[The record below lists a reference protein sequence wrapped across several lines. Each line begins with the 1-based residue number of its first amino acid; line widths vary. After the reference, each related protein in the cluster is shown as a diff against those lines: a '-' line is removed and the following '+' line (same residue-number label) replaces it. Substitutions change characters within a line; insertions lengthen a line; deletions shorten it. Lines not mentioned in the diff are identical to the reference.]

1 MAMDSLDGLALLEIN
16 DDLYRN
22 IVSLRVSQDLFDDL
36 SDDPV
41 DWQAAIELEAACKPL
56 QYESRQPVIDRP
68 FEDAEFI
75 SAVRFPFDNWSQSRF
90 SRGQFGVWYGSPEL
104 ETTLF
109 ETVYHWRNGL
119 LADAGLEDYEGVSI
133 ERRVHLVHCRG
144 ALINLLPKAVE
155 WPELR
160 VDDYTPCQSLGE
172 RIHREG
178 HPGLW
183 TPSARCRGTNAAV
196 FTPRILSDP
205 RTYCYLTYRIESG
218 SVVVLRD
225 PDEVWMTIPRA

>member
-1 MAMDSLDGLALLEIN
+1 MTIGSLGGLALLEV
-16 DDLYRN
+16 DGDLYRN

-36 SDDPV
+36 SDDPA

-104 ETTLF
+104 ETTIF
-109 ETVYHWRNGL
+109 ETAYHWRNGL
-119 LADAGLEDYEGVSI
+119 LADAGLENREGVSI
-133 ERRVHLVHCRG
+133 ERRVHLVHCRS
-144 ALINLLPKAVE
+144 ALINLLPKAAE

-160 VDDYTPCQSLGE
+160 ADDYAPCQSLGE
-172 RIHREG
+172 RVHREG

-183 TPSARCRGTNAAV
+183 APSARCDGTNAAV
-196 FTPRILSDP
+196 FTPRVLSNP
-205 RTYCYLTYRIESG
+205 RPHCYLTYRIEG
-218 SVVVLRD
+218 GAVKVWRD
-225 PDEVWMTIPRA
+225 PETALMAI

>member
-1 MAMDSLDGLALLEIN
+1 MAIGSLDGLALVEVN
-16 DDLYRN
+16 EDLYRN

-36 SDDPV
+36 SDDPA
-41 DWQAAIELEAACKPL
+41 DWQAAIELEAVCKPP

-90 SRGQFGVWYGSPEL
+90 SRGQFGVWYGSPKL
-104 ETTLF
+104 EATIF

-119 LADAGLEDYEGVSI
+119 LADTGLEDYESISI

-144 ALINLLPKAVE
+144 ALINLFPKAAA

-160 VDDYTPCQSLGE
+160 ADDYAPCQSLGE

-183 TPSARCRGTNAAV
+183 TLSARCDGVNAAV

-205 RTYCYLTYRIESG
+205 RTHCYLTYRIESG
-218 SVVVLRD
+218 VVTVWRD
-225 PDEVWMTIPRA
+225 PNEVLMTV